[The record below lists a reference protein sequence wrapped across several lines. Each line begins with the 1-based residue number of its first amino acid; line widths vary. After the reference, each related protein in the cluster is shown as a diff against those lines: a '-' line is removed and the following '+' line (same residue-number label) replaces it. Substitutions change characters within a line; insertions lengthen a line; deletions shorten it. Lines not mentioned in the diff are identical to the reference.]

1 MDNKELKKA
10 KRKRRLKIF
19 GRIMLVIAGLVLVL
33 LLIFHRVIID
43 AAKILHGK
51 NKFDKQG
58 EIEYQEVKL
67 SKEQMLEDFN
77 YLFDVTVNTS
87 LHKDLAEQYYGVD
100 YDEIYETYKERIE
113 NCKDEYEFV
122 SILAS
127 LHPKLPGGHNFLI
140 PPRDRLMDTF
150 EMAEFFDDETRS
162 VNYALWKQFED
173 RMAEYNEKGIVAFYY
188 DGDYIFKDEV
198 YGSYETIDDL
208 ANTRLVS
215 LNGRPVRDV
224 VKELDEIEPWHYDSV
239 HDQVCPMN
247 LIFNES
253 IGEKYE
259 AVLERE
265 DGSTFTMD
273 LYNSAEYNLAFRYRS
288 SLYKERFP
296 KSDDSSNTSAE
307 STLHYSVE
315 ADAERKLVY
324 IRSTECVFEECKQ
337 LEADVTKALEEADAE
352 TVIIDFRGNTGGD
365 YSYVTSCLLP
375 LVLDHNAGDK
385 YPVVYP
391 NSGYIKKF
399 SDNRY
404 YRALKSLKVG
414 KDKITYTEPF
424 TVKGKAK
431 KHYDVIALVDH
442 HTFSTGDIFANIVK
456 DDGIPVIGQN
466 TGGEG
471 IGGLVL
477 ADYLPNSKLQFSFNI
492 SRSERR
498 PADSY
503 VGVEPDY
510 VANHDW
516 EVEKKRRA
524 LFGDESK
531 EVYGTIEN
539 RLKWDPY
546 FQKAME
552 LINE

>member
-19 GRIMLVIAGLVLVL
+19 GRIMLIIAGIILVL
-33 LLIFHRVIID
+33 LLVFHRMIID
-43 AAKILHGK
+43 AVKILHGK
-51 NKFDKQG
+51 NRFEKQG
-58 EIEYQEVKL
+58 EIEYNEVKL
-67 SKEQMLEDFN
+67 TKAQMIEDLDF
-77 YLFDVTVNTS
+77 LFDVTVNTS

-122 SILAS
+122 STMIS
-127 LHPKLPGGHNFLI
+127 LDQKLPGGHNFMF
-140 PPRDRLMDTF
+140 PPLEKLMDNF
-150 EMAEFFDDETRS
+150 EMTEFFDDETRS
-162 VNYALWKQFED
+162 INYALCRQFEGN
-173 RMAEYNEKGIVAFYY
+173 MAGYNEKGIIAVYY
-188 DGDYIFKDEV
+188 DGDYIFKDAV
-198 YGSYETIDDL
+198 YCDYETIDGL

-215 LNGRPVRDV
+215 LNGKPVSEV
-224 VKELDEIEPWHYDSV
+224 VKELDVMEPWHYDSV
-239 HDQVCPMN
+239 HDMVCPMK

-253 IGEKYE
+253 VGEKYE
-259 AVLERE
+259 AVIERE
-265 DGSTFTMD
+265 DGTTFTTE

-288 SLYKERFP
+288 RIYKDRFDTSNNP
-296 KSDDSSNTSAE
+296 VTSS
-307 STLHYSVE
+307 LHYSVE
-315 ADAERKLVY
+315 ADKDRKLVY
-324 IRSTECVFEECKQ
+324 IRCWECIAEEQKQ
-337 LEADVTKALEEADAE
+337 LEADLKKALEETDPD
-352 TVIIDFRGNTGGD
+352 TVIIDFRGNVGG
-365 YSYVTSCLLP
+365 SFPYVTSCLLP
-375 LVLDHNAGDK
+375 LVLDHDAGDK
-385 YPVVYP
+385 YPVVMP
-391 NSGYIKKF
+391 NSEYISKF

-404 YRALKSLKVG
+404 YRALRKLKIG
-414 KDKITYTEPF
+414 QDRITYKEPF

-431 KHYDVIALVDH
+431 KHYNVIALVDH
-442 HTFSTGDIFANIVK
+442 DTFSTGDIFANIVK
-456 DDGIPVIGQN
+456 QDGIPVIGQN

-471 IGGLVL
+471 IAGIILG
-477 ADYLPNSKLQFSFNI
+477 DYLPNSKLQFSFNV
-492 SRSERR
+492 SMSEYL